1 MVKEKRDFLVQVSVK
16 TELGDKHYDLKRYV
30 EVELDWQKNKGVFVD
45 TVAEKEGVIS
55 FSKPNGGLCKFRLI
69 NLEVEKNWK
78 KSFFK
83 DHVRDWKL
91 EPIQDEISEKI
102 VTYWGTRVEP
112 TQYRIERFLVVIGVV
127 MGLIGSIIAFI
138 LWKKKR
144 SSK

>member
-69 NLEVEKNWK
+69 NLEVEKN
-78 KSFFK
+78 
-83 DHVRDWKL
+83 
-91 EPIQDEISEKI
+91 
-102 VTYWGTRVEP
+102 
-112 TQYRIERFLVVIGVV
+112 
-127 MGLIGSIIAFI
+127 
-138 LWKKKR
+138 
-144 SSK
+144 